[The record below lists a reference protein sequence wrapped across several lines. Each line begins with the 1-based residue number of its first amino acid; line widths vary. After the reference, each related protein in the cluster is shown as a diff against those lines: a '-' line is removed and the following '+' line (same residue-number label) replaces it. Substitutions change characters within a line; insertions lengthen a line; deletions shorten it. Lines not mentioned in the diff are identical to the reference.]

1 MSEEKILSASRI
13 KTLESCSWKYWC
25 TYHLKLPRSSNA
37 GAVRGTVC
45 HLVLELLLDD
55 RHKQYVKTITKSG
68 TIESVSSIKKLVEKN
83 LTKLGYYNEENYEMC
98 DEMIVVGLNL
108 DFFGG
113 KGASI
118 TDPEKEFLLDTTDDP
133 DKPSYKILGYIDK
146 PIEYK
151 DKIRIVD
158 YKSSK
163 ERFTEKEC
171 EYNVQALAYLL
182 AAKQIWPKI
191 KDTSIEFQFL
201 RFPKNPSIEIK
212 ANEEQLK
219 GFEEYLGY
227 IYSIINNY
235 TETDAHSNFASRQPR
250 PEKGDG
256 FKGPLMCGFAKYPG
270 QLKKNGDPMWHCEHK
285 FAYDYYALVD
295 SKGAVLKTA
304 MTEDELDSCKGS
316 IEKRHYEGCP
326 AHPQG
331 SSGSE
336 DDGFGF

>member
-55 RHKQYVKTITKSG
+55 RHKQYTKTITKSG
-68 TIESVSSIKKLVEKN
+68 TIKSVPSIKKLVEKN

-98 DEMIVVGLNL
+98 DEMIVVALNL

-151 DKIRIVD
+151 NKIRIVD

-182 AAKQIWPKI
+182 AAKHIWPKI

-201 RFPKNPSIEIK
+201 RFPENPSIEIK

-235 TETDAHSNFASRQPR
+235 TEADAHSNFASRQPR
-250 PEKGDG
+250 PQKGDG
-256 FKGPLMCGFAKYPG
+256 FKGPLMCGFAKHPG
-270 QLKKNGDPMWHCEHK
+270 QLKKNGDLMWHCEHK

-295 SKGAVLKTA
+295 SKGATLKTA
-304 MTEDELDSCKGS
+304 MTEDELDSSKGN

-331 SSGSE
+331 SSSSQ